1 MKPNGWEKK
10 KMLRDVDLVDEI
22 INLRK
27 RLAIAEAQRDNAL
40 SVVWDLRMDNLK
52 MREALK
58 QIIEPIGP
66 SYPDSLIHNDLEI
79 IEIAQSALKDGE

>member
-40 SVVWDLRMDNLK
+40 SVVWDLRKELWQAKNVKFEMV
-52 MREALK
+52 
-58 QIIEPIGP
+58 GGG
-66 SYPDSLIHNDLEI
+66 
-79 IEIAQSALKDGE
+79 GEGDAPQEKE

>member
-40 SVVWDLRMDNLK
+40 SVVWDLRMDNWK

-79 IEIAQSALKDGE
+79 IEIAQAALKDGQ